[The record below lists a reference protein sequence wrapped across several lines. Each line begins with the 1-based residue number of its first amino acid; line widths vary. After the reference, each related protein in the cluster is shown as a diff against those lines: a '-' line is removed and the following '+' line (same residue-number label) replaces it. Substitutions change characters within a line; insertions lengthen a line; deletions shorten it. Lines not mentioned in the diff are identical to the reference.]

1 MSDKYYCSTFTHT
14 TKNQDTMKTIA
25 TIIAIVLLA
34 GCQSSPQQTKQNRSS
49 ANHTIET
56 VAPHNQAASRQIS
69 TVDNDLWGY
78 ISDELKMDIPDNA
91 IIREQASNYTKQSFL
106 YDVTLRAEPYMYW
119 IVDEIDNRNL
129 PMELALIPII
139 ESSFNP
145 KATSPAQAAGLWQIV
160 PITARSYGLKQ
171 DQWVDER
178 RDLVTSTKAAFDLL
192 ENLNIMFGHDWEL
205 TLAAYNCGEG
215 CVLNAIKKNEE
226 AGLPTDFWSLSL
238 PKETKQYVPKI
249 LALSQILRAPEK
261 YQIKLPRSN
270 RNRALTQVDVGQ
282 QITLTQAAELTGISE
297 ESLKIYNSGYKRGVT
312 SPNGPHYIMLP
323 TAKAEQLKVSLSDQ
337 AVLDNIRLAVAKNQH
352 QRSTQPANN
361 FTYKVAKGES
371 VASIAKKFNTTSKE
385 IKRLNGMKTATI
397 YPGQTLKIKGSAPT
411 ANSRKTKTYR
421 VKKGDSYYSIAKRHG
436 IKLNDLMSWNSG
448 VKMADLKPGVTLNLY
463 L

>member
-1 MSDKYYCSTFTHT
+1 
-14 TKNQDTMKTIA
+14 MKTIA

>member
-1 MSDKYYCSTFTHT
+1 
-14 TKNQDTMKTIA
+14 MKTIA

-91 IIREQASNYTKQSFL
+91 IIREQASNYYTKQSFL

-371 VASIAKKFNTTSKE
+371 VASIAKKF
-385 IKRLNGMKTATI
+385 
-397 YPGQTLKIKGSAPT
+397 KGLS
-411 ANSRKTKTYR
+411 
-421 VKKGDSYYSIAKRHG
+421 
-436 IKLNDLMSWNSG
+436 
-448 VKMADLKPGVTLNLY
+448 
-463 L
+463 

>member
-1 MSDKYYCSTFTHT
+1 
-14 TKNQDTMKTIA
+14 MKTIA

-34 GCQSSPQQTKQNRSS
+34 GCQASPQKTKQNRSS

-56 VAPHNQAASRQIS
+56 IAPHNQAASRQIS
-69 TVDNDLWGY
+69 KADNDLWGY
-78 ISDELKMDIPDNA
+78 ISDELKMEIPDNA
-91 IIREQASNYTKQSFL
+91 IIREQVSNYYSKQSFL

-119 IVDEIDNRNL
+119 IVEEIENRNL
-129 PMELALIPII
+129 PMEMALIPII

-178 RDLVTSTKAAFDLL
+178 RNLVTSTMAAFDLL

-215 CVLNAIKKNEE
+215 CVLNAIKKNED

-249 LALSQILRAPEK
+249 LALSQILRTPEK
-261 YQIKLPRSN
+261 YQVKLPSSN
-270 RNRALTQVDVGQ
+270 KNRALTQVDVGQ

-297 ESLKIYNSGYKRGVT
+297 ESLKTYNSGYKRGVT

-323 TAKAEQLKVSLSDQ
+323 ASKAEQLKLSLSDQ
-337 AVLDNIRLAVAKNQH
+337 AILDNIRIAVAQNQSKRPI
-352 QRSTQPANN
+352 QQANN
-361 FTYKVAKGES
+361 FNYKVRKGES
-371 VASIAKKFNTTSKE
+371 VASIAKKFNTTSQS
-385 IKRLNGMKTATI
+385 IKQLNGMKTANI
-397 YPGQTLKIKGSAPT
+397 RPGQTLKIKDAVSAT
-411 ANSRKTKTYR
+411 NSRKSKTYQ

-448 VKMADLKPGVTLNLY
+448 VKMADLKPGVTLNIY
-463 L
+463 

>member
-1 MSDKYYCSTFTHT
+1 M
-14 TKNQDTMKTIA
+14 KNNDTMKTIA

-34 GCQSSPQQTKQNRSS
+34 GCQASPQKTKQNRSS

-56 VAPHNQAASRQIS
+56 IAPHNQAASRQLPKM
-69 TVDNDLWGY
+69 DNDLWGY

-91 IIREQASNYTKQSFL
+91 IIREQANNYYTKQSFL

-215 CVLNAIKKNEE
+215 CVLNAIKKNEA

-249 LALSQILRAPEK
+249 LALSQILRSPEK
-261 YQIKLPRSN
+261 YQVKLPHSN

-297 ESLKIYNSGYKRGVT
+297 ESLKTYNSGYKRGIT

-323 TAKAEQLKVSLSDQ
+323 TAKAEQLKLSLSDQ
-337 AVLDNIRLAVAKNQH
+337 SVLDNIRMAAAENQK
-352 QRSTQPANN
+352 RRPAQQQKSSHFN
-361 FTYKVAKGES
+361 YKVAKGES
-371 VASIAKKFNTTSKE
+371 VASIAKKFNTTSKS
-385 IKRLNGMKTATI
+385 IKQLNGMKTANI
-397 YPGQTLKIKGSAPT
+397 RPGQMLKIKGVAPV
-411 ANSRKTKTYR
+411 ANSRKSKTYR

>member
-1 MSDKYYCSTFTHT
+1 
-14 TKNQDTMKTIA
+14 MKTIA
-25 TIIAIVLLA
+25 TIIAIVLLV

-91 IIREQASNYTKQSFL
+91 IIREQASNYYTKQSFL

>member
-1 MSDKYYCSTFTHT
+1 
-14 TKNQDTMKTIA
+14 MKTIA

-34 GCQSSPQQTKQNRSS
+34 GCQTSPQKTKQNRSS
-49 ANHTIET
+49 AHNTIET
-56 VAPHNQAASRQIS
+56 IAPHNQAASRQIS
-69 TVDNDLWGY
+69 MADNNLWGY

-91 IIREQASNYTKQSFL
+91 IIREQVNNYYTKKSFL

-178 RDLVTSTKAAFDLL
+178 RDLATSTKAAFDLL
-192 ENLNIMFGHDWEL
+192 ENLNITFGHDWEL

-215 CVLNAIKKNEE
+215 CVLNAIKKNQA
-226 AGLPTDFWSLSL
+226 AGLPTDFWSLPL

-249 LALSQILRAPEK
+249 LALSQILRSPEK
-261 YQIKLPRSN
+261 YQVKLPNSN

-282 QITLTQAAELTGISE
+282 QITLTQAAELTGLSE
-297 ESLKIYNSGYKRGVT
+297 DSIKTYNSGYKRGVT
-312 SPNGPHYIMLP
+312 SPNGPHYITLP
-323 TAKAEQLKVSLSDQ
+323 ESKAEQLKLSLSDQ
-337 AVLDNIRLAVAKNQH
+337 SVLDNIRLAVAQNQLKRSIVESSNVTKNV
-352 QRSTQPANN
+352 S
-361 FTYKVAKGES
+361 YKVRKGES
-371 VASIAKKFNTTSKE
+371 IASIAKKFNTTGQS
-385 IKRLNGMKTATI
+385 IKQLNGMRTANI
-397 YPGQTLKIKGSAPT
+397 RPGQVLKIKGSTPT
-411 ANSRKTKTYR
+411 TNSHKTKTYR
-421 VKKGDSYYSIAKRHG
+421 VKSGDSYYSIAMRHG

>member
-1 MSDKYYCSTFTHT
+1 
-14 TKNQDTMKTIA
+14 MKTIA

-34 GCQSSPQQTKQNRSS
+34 GCQASPQKTKQNRSS

-56 VAPHNQAASRQIS
+56 IAPHNQAASRQIS
-69 TVDNDLWGY
+69 KADNDLWGY
-78 ISDELKMDIPDNA
+78 ISDELKMEIPDNA
-91 IIREQASNYTKQSFL
+91 IIREQVSNYYSKQSFL

-119 IVDEIDNRNL
+119 IVEEIDNRNL
-129 PMELALIPII
+129 PMEMALIPII

-178 RDLVTSTKAAFDLL
+178 RNLVTSTMAAFDLL

-215 CVLNAIKKNEE
+215 CVLNAIKKNED

-261 YQIKLPRSN
+261 YQVKLPHSN
-270 RNRALTQVDVGQ
+270 KNRALTQVDVGQ

-297 ESLKIYNSGYKRGVT
+297 ESLKTYNSGYKRGVT

-323 TAKAEQLKVSLSDQ
+323 ASKAEQLKLSLSDQ
-337 AVLDNIRLAVAKNQH
+337 AILDNIRIAVAQNQFNRPV
-352 QRSTQPANN
+352 QQGNN
-361 FTYKVAKGES
+361 FNYKVRKGES
-371 VASIAKKFNTTSKE
+371 VASIAKKFNTTSKS
-385 IKRLNGMKTATI
+385 IKQLNGMKTANI
-397 YPGQTLKIKGSAPT
+397 RPGQTLKIKDAASTKDG
-411 ANSRKTKTYR
+411 RKSKTYQ

-448 VKMADLKPGVTLNLY
+448 VKMADLKPGVTLNIY
-463 L
+463 

>member
-1 MSDKYYCSTFTHT
+1 
-14 TKNQDTMKTIA
+14 MKTIA

-34 GCQSSPQQTKQNRSS
+34 GCQASPQKTKQNRSS

-56 VAPHNQAASRQIS
+56 IAPHNQAASRQIAK
-69 TVDNDLWGY
+69 VDNDLWGY

-91 IIREQASNYTKQSFL
+91 IIREQTNNYYTKQSFL

-215 CVLNAIKKNEE
+215 CVLNAIKKNEA
-226 AGLPTDFWSLSL
+226 AGLPTDFWSLPL

-249 LALSQILRAPEK
+249 LALSQILRSPEK
-261 YQIKLPRSN
+261 YQVKLPHSN

-282 QITLTQAAELTGISE
+282 QITLTQAAELTGVSE
-297 ESLKIYNSGYKRGVT
+297 ESLKTYNSGYKRGVT

-323 TAKAEQLKVSLSDQ
+323 STKAEQLKLSLSDQ
-337 AVLDNIRLAVAKNQH
+337 SVLERIRTAVAENQKRRPVQQQQLNH
-352 QRSTQPANN
+352 FN
-361 FTYKVAKGES
+361 YKVAKGES
-371 VASIAKKFNTTSKE
+371 VTSIAKKFNTTSQS
-385 IKRLNGMKTATI
+385 IKQLNGMKTANI
-397 YPGQTLKIKGSAPT
+397 RPGQMLKIKGVAPT
-411 ANSRKTKTYR
+411 TNSRKSKTYQ

>member
-1 MSDKYYCSTFTHT
+1 
-14 TKNQDTMKTIA
+14 MKTIA

-91 IIREQASNYTKQSFL
+91 IIREQASNYYTKQSFL

-436 IKLNDLMSWNSG
+436 IKLGGFKSE
-448 VKMADLKPGVTLNLY
+448 VQR
-463 L
+463 

>member
-1 MSDKYYCSTFTHT
+1 
-14 TKNQDTMKTIA
+14 
-25 TIIAIVLLA
+25 
-34 GCQSSPQQTKQNRSS
+34 
-49 ANHTIET
+49 
-56 VAPHNQAASRQIS
+56 
-69 TVDNDLWGY
+69 
-78 ISDELKMDIPDNA
+78 
-91 IIREQASNYTKQSFL
+91 
-106 YDVTLRAEPYMYW
+106 MYW

>member
-1 MSDKYYCSTFTHT
+1 
-14 TKNQDTMKTIA
+14 MKTIA

-34 GCQSSPQQTKQNRSS
+34 GCQASPQKTKQNKSS

-56 VAPHNQAASRQIS
+56 IAPHNQAASRQIS
-69 TVDNDLWGY
+69 KADSDLWGY
-78 ISDELKMDIPDNA
+78 ISDELKMEIPDNA
-91 IIREQASNYTKQSFL
+91 IIREQVSNYYSKQNFL

-119 IVDEIDNRNL
+119 IVEEIDNRNL
-129 PMELALIPII
+129 PMEMALIPII

-178 RDLVTSTKAAFDLL
+178 RNLVTSTMAAFDLL
-192 ENLNIMFGHDWEL
+192 ENLNVMFGHDWEL

-215 CVLNAIKKNEE
+215 CVLNAIKKNEA

-249 LALSQILRAPEK
+249 LALSQILRDPEK
-261 YQIKLPRSN
+261 YQVKLPHSN
-270 RNRALTQVDVGQ
+270 KNRALTQVDVGQ

-297 ESLKIYNSGYKRGVT
+297 ESLKTYNSGYKRGVT

-323 TAKAEQLKVSLSDQ
+323 ASKAEQLKLSLSDQ
-337 AVLDNIRLAVAKNQH
+337 AILNNIRIAVAQNQLNRPI
-352 QRSTQPANN
+352 QQASN
-361 FTYKVAKGES
+361 FNYKVRKGES
-371 VASIAKKFNTTSKE
+371 VASIAKKFNTTSQS
-385 IKRLNGMKTATI
+385 IKQINGMKTANI
-397 YPGQTLKIKGSAPT
+397 RPGQTLKIKNPVSNKNG
-411 ANSRKTKTYR
+411 RKSKTYQ

-448 VKMADLKPGVTLNLY
+448 VKMADLKPGVTLNIY
-463 L
+463 